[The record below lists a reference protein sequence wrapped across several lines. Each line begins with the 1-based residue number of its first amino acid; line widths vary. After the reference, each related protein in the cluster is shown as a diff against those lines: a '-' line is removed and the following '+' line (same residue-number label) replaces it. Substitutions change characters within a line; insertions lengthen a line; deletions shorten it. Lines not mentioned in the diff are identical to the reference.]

1 MNKLQRMEFLLERM
15 KDGKEFTSNKGG
27 DTLEILN
34 IMLGKEEDY
43 YLSIE
48 PLHSFTDDEKVIMK
62 HLPYPYLVRSGD
74 GHIINYEKRPM
85 KYTGDKFWFN
95 TGYELYFV
103 WLDHLFPTIKFENK
117 ESVNRKDY
125 L

>member
-62 HLPYPYLVRSGD
+62 HLPCPYLVRTEN
-74 GHIINYEKRPM
+74 GHIRNYEKEPI
-85 KYTGDKFWFN
+85 KYTDTKGWFY
-95 TGYELYFV
+95 TGKELCFS
-103 WLDHLFPTIKFENK
+103 WLDHLFPTIQYENDK
-117 ESVNRKDY
+117 PVDRKDY
-125 L
+125 V